1 MDFLSLS
8 IILFLFLT
16 TTFIFLAKIPPP
28 SPPPPPSP
36 HRRLPLIGHLHLLLL
51 SNDLPHVQLARLAAQ
66 LGSPIIR
73 LQLGRVNTVVISSA
87 QLARHVLKVN
97 DHVFAN
103 RPQLEAARYLSF
115 GCSDVTFSPYGPYWR
130 HVRKI
135 CVSELLSHRR
145 VHSFEQVNG
154 YVRREEVDRMVAVIA
169 RNSGKE
175 TDVTRLVFTLA
186 NDVLCRVAFGK
197 RFIEDKKNKKKK
209 ELVEVLTETQNLFA
223 GFCLGDFFPGW
234 EWVMD
239 TVTGYRKRLLK
250 NLEDLKE
257 VCDEI
262 IDEHLKKKK
271 EEDHFGDC
279 EKYKDFVD
287 VLLDVQKRDDLDVPI
302 TDDNLKALVLD
313 MFVAGT
319 DTSSATIEWTLTEL
333 VRHPSCLTKAQSEI
347 RTIVGGKSRVE
358 EGHLQHFTYTKAAI
372 KEAMRLHPPVPL
384 LVPRESMEDCVLEGY
399 KIPAKTRVLVN
410 CYAIGRDPEIWEC
423 PLEYRPE
430 RFVEEEIDFHDQ
442 EFRFVPFGGG
452 RRGCPGFTFGL
463 ATIEIALA
471 RLLYHFDWSLPDGVG
486 AEDVDLSEVFG
497 LATRKKT
504 ALVLVPTMKEGYE
517 HLCTSTS

>member
-145 VHSFEQVNG
+145 VHSFEQV
-154 YVRREEVDRMVAVIA
+154 RREEVDRMVAVIA

-186 NDVLCRVAFGK
+186 NDVLCRVAF
-197 RFIEDKKNKKKK
+197 
-209 ELVEVLTETQNLFA
+209 
-223 GFCLGDFFPGW
+223 
-234 EWVMD
+234 
-239 TVTGYRKRLLK
+239 
-250 NLEDLKE
+250 
-257 VCDEI
+257 
-262 IDEHLKKKK
+262 
-271 EEDHFGDC
+271 DC

-372 KEAMRLHPPVPL
+372 KEV

>member
-145 VHSFEQVNG
+145 VHSFEQV
-154 YVRREEVDRMVAVIA
+154 RREEVDRMVAVIA

-197 RFIEDKKNKKKK
+197 RFIE
-209 ELVEVLTETQNLFA
+209 
-223 GFCLGDFFPGW
+223 
-234 EWVMD
+234 
-239 TVTGYRKRLLK
+239 
-250 NLEDLKE
+250 
-257 VCDEI
+257 
-262 IDEHLKKKK
+262 
-271 EEDHFGDC
+271 
-279 EKYKDFVD
+279 DFVD

-372 KEAMRLHPPVPL
+372 KEV

>member
-87 QLARHVLKVN
+87 QLARHVLK
-97 DHVFAN
+97 
-103 RPQLEAARYLSF
+103 LSF

-145 VHSFEQVNG
+145 VHSFEQ
-154 YVRREEVDRMVAVIA
+154 VRREEVDRMVAVIA

-197 RFIEDKKNKKKK
+197 RFIEGSASTSGDKKR
-209 ELVEVLTETQNLFA
+209 
-223 GFCLGDFFPGW
+223 W

>member
-145 VHSFEQVNG
+145 VHSFEQV
-154 YVRREEVDRMVAVIA
+154 RREEVDRMVAVIA

-186 NDVLCRVAFGK
+186 NDVLCRVAFG
-197 RFIEDKKNKKKK
+197 KKK

-333 VRHPSCLTKAQSEI
+333 VRHPSCLTKAQSE
-347 RTIVGGKSRVE
+347 
-358 EGHLQHFTYTKAAI
+358 KAAI